1 MIVVVLLMKLFV
13 PINYDS
19 RFACIIYIAVIACV
33 GALSYFI
40 VSHKMG
46 LMDEILGKNY
56 LQRIKARFVGRKKK
70 A

>member
-1 MIVVVLLMKLFV
+1 M